1 MKICNTVFLS
11 IGLVLVFVAKSVL
24 CFGDYMEDKCASELY
39 YGIEFDY
46 DIDICTHCATNYY
59 TGVPFKTHDCCDPY
73 LLCFYNSIESDC
85 MFMVKE
91 YDWDDY
97 ACEFDTYEEW
107 AAMYGYDSTEYSTC
121 TATLSTTEV
130 DGVSCGWIEEF
141 ADCWVGYASDWHECS
156 ADARR
161 LRSASKKGSM
171 GRKGWSALK

>member
-24 CFGDYMEDKCASELY
+24 CFGDYMEDKCASEFY
-39 YGIEFDY
+39 YGKEFDY
-46 DIDICTHCATNYY
+46 DNVCTTSNEDY
-59 TGVPFKTHDCCDPY
+59 CDPY
-73 LLCFYNSIESDC
+73 LLCYVYAVADTESC
-85 MFMVKE
+85 GFMAEE

-107 AAMYGYDSTEYSTC
+107 AAMYGYNSTEYSTC

-161 LRSASKKGSM
+161 LRSASKKVSM